1 MYLNG
6 CGSTGEGYE
15 SASSLVLNS
24 RTGGL
29 QQVVDAT
36 DKPGALRGV
45 SMANLMDR
53 EQKTTRVQTLK
64 QLPWKYAVCLYATKF
79 KLD

>member
-15 SASSLVLNS
+15 SASSLILNS

-36 DKPGALRGV
+36 DKPGTLRGV
-45 SMANLMDR
+45 SMANLTDR
-53 EQKTTRVQTLK
+53 EHKKNKQFGRVQTLN
-64 QLPWKYAVCLYATKF
+64 
-79 KLD
+79 KLIW